1 MCQRSLSVLS
11 VRKCALCF
19 GMQITHS
26 VGKNGNHVSDN
37 LEVEEKHIRRLL
49 ETMRLYAEIA

>member
-1 MCQRSLSVLS
+1 MLS

-26 VGKNGNHVSDN
+26 VGKNGNRVSDN